1 MKRSYPCHNEKSK
14 RAAGPGRAREDF
26 TVDCFLR
33 PVAAILRPAEDGLPG
48 SPIAAILDDPD
59 NHVYFAVVKTDD
71 NPMKAIRCKN
81 KGGVSIAVSIIEDDA
96 PARVILADWIRR
108 TQGFRCTGVHGSSE
122 SALATLPAEKPTV
135 VLMDINLPGMNGIE
149 CVRRLKPLLPDTQ
162 FVMLT
167 VYEDAE
173 HIFNALA
180 AGASGYLLKRMP
192 RAELLAALKDVDAG
206 GSPMTSNIARK
217 VVQSFRRLGTQS
229 SDAEDLSPR
238 EREVLE
244 LLARG
249 YLYKEIAESLQISVP
264 TVNTYIRRIYEKLHV
279 RSRSQAVA
287 KFTNVHTGAGTGG
300 VRAVNNPANR

>member
-1 MKRSYPCHNEKSK
+1 
-14 RAAGPGRAREDF
+14 
-26 TVDCFLR
+26 
-33 PVAAILRPAEDGLPG
+33 
-48 SPIAAILDDPD
+48 
-59 NHVYFAVVKTDD
+59 
-71 NPMKAIRCKN
+71 
-81 KGGVSIAVSIIEDDA
+81 VSIAVSIIEDDA
-96 PARVILADWIRR
+96 PARGILADWIRR
-108 TQGFRCTGVHGSSE
+108 TQGFRCIGVHGSGE

-192 RAELLAALKDVDAG
+192 RAELLAALKDVHAG

-217 VVQSFRRLGTQS
+217 VVQSFQQAGAQLSET
-229 SDAEDLSPR
+229 EDLSPR

-249 YLYKEIAESLQISVP
+249 YLYKEIAEALQISVP

-287 KFTNVHTGAGTGG
+287 KFTHVHGATDAGG
-300 VRAVNNPANR
+300 VRAVNNPASH